1 MPKAVLLAVP
11 GYEQALAALDAG
23 QADALLGDRVVL
35 DQLAAAAPGGYHIV
49 AGNLLPQRYAVAVG
63 KGAPDLLRVVN
74 AVIGGQPVAG
84 DLASAGLSRIRSR
97 GYLKVGVRGG
107 LPGVSFR
114 DPQTGEWSGSE
125 IDLARRIAGAVFGE
139 PTNVRF
145 EVVGLDRR
153 VEAIHRFSR
162 LIDPVLRW
170 FDLMLGV
177 NNGNWWHLGIRGE
190 LPEWLC
196 PRDCVGQQDFV
207 GLDYY
212 WGISSIAINR
222 LGQLSDAAHGRFA
235 QAPVWPGALSAILE
249 YVHRLFPEQPILVV
263 ENGCVQSADGV

>member
-1 MPKAVLLAVP
+1 MGNSELPRKRLAIL
-11 GYEQALAALDAG
+11 GSTGSIGTQTLD
-23 QADALLGDRVVL
+23 VVS
-35 DQLAAAAPGGYHIV
+35 QL
-49 AGNLLPQRYAVAVG
+49 
-63 KGAPDLLRVVN
+63 PD
-74 AVIGGQPVAG
+74 
-84 DLASAGLSRIRSR
+84 
-97 GYLKVGVRGG
+97 
-107 LPGVSFR
+107 
-114 DPQTGEWSGSE
+114 
-125 IDLARRIAGAVFGE
+125 
-139 PTNVRF
+139 RF

-235 QAPVWPGALSAILE
+235 QAPVWPGALSTILE

-263 ENGCVQSADGV
+263 ENGCVQSADGVERNDYIRRHVLEVQKAVARGIPVFGYLCWSITSNREWGLAFSPGNDFGLYHIDLDGDPALSRTRTSSADLYQRIIGRRGVDDDEQPVEVEAVRGSRI